1 MLFEVSN
8 DGAKI
13 LSRDTVVDAL
23 QESPALKDKT

>member
-1 MLFEVSN
+1 MLFEASN